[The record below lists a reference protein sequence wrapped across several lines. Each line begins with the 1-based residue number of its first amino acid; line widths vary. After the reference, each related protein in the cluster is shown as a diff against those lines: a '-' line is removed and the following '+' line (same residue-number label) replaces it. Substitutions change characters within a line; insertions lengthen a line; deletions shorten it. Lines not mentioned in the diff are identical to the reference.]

1 MQFGLIISLC
11 LHAAL
16 LGWAV
21 LNIQSL
27 APLPVSEPEPVAVDL
42 IAPGDVTKLR
52 LGVRTA
58 KQMRAQP
65 KENPKSDVAKKEAPK
80 PAPVASAPPPP
91 APEPAK
97 EEPQPE
103 PPKPEPPPPPEPAKA
118 EPPKPEPPKPEPPKP
133 EPVKSEPPK
142 DPVEKLAALPPEPA
156 APPPV
161 PALEEQ
167 KKLEEMLKEQA
178 RQAEEQK
185 ALEEEKRKV
194 EEEKKKLEEEK
205 KKLEEETKKAEEKR
219 RQEEE
224 ERKLAELK
232 KKQEEDKKKQE
243 EEKRRKEAEL
253 KKKKEEEKRRKEAEA
268 KKKFDAEKISAL
280 LNKMPDKGAP
290 RPSVPLDEQAK
301 TLPKGPVLGAPEG
314 RDQQL
319 SASELAILAQIIRSC
334 VQSKWNVLGGGESAQ
349 NTSVKLRLRFNP
361 DGRLASEPQTM
372 NPQNTPYFLAV
383 RDSAVRAVQACEPYS
398 LPPAKYEFWKDIVLN
413 FDPRDMF

>member
-1 MQFGLIISLC
+1 VQFGLIISLC

-21 LNIQSL
+21 LNIQTL
-27 APLPVSEPEPVAVDL
+27 APLSVAEPEPVAIDL
-42 IAPGDVTKLR
+42 VTPGEVTKLR
-52 LGVRTA
+52 LGSRTA
-58 KQMRAQP
+58 KQLQAQP
-65 KENPKSDVAKKEAPK
+65 KESPRPDVAKKEAPK
-80 PAPVASAPPPP
+80 PSPVATAPPPP
-91 APEPAK
+91 APEPPAPAK
-97 EEPQPE
+97 EDPKPEPPKAEPPPKVE
-103 PPKPEPPPPPEPAKA
+103 PPKPEPAK
-118 EPPKPEPPKPEPPKP
+118 EPPA
-133 EPVKSEPPK
+133 
-142 DPVEKLAALPPEPA
+142 EKLAALPPEPA
-156 APPPV
+156 AVPPA

-167 KKLEEMLKEQA
+167 KRLDELLKEQQ
-178 RQAEEQK
+178 RQAEEQEK
-185 ALEEEKRKV
+185 KLEEERRQV

-205 KKLEEETKKAEEKR
+205 KRLEEETKKAEEKR
-219 RQEEE
+219 REEE
-224 ERKLAELK
+224 ERRQAELL
-232 KKQEEDKKKQE
+232 KKQE

-253 KKKKEEEKRRKEAEA
+253 KKKREEEKRRKEAEA

-301 TLPKGPVLGAPEG
+301 TLNKGPVLGAPEG

-319 SASELAILAQIIRSC
+319 SASELAILAQIIKSC

-349 NTSVKLRLRFNP
+349 NTQVKLRLRFNP
-361 DGRLASEPQTM
+361 DGRLASEPQIM

-383 RDSAVRAVQACEPYS
+383 RDSALRAVQACEPYS